1 MTKDE
6 REAELARSIFHHLGD
21 GENIAHLEN
30 CMTRLRLELKDPE
43 AEDLKGIPSLEGVL
57 GVHTS
62 GTEYQIILGPG
73 RASAIASRLKDMLE
87 EKASPKEEAPVDS
100 TAKEKPQIGDGKAL
114 HAEIRKKNATPVK
127 LFFRRIASIFMPI
140 IPGFIACGL
149 ITGVLSALGKY
160 DPALTAS
167 PIYQLAALA
176 GSTVFFGMYLLV
188 GRNASEVFGGTP
200 VLGAMLGAYLSLPAL
215 GNITLGGEA
224 LVPGRGGII
233 AVMLAGISS
242 ALLEKRIRRLVPEAL
257 SLFLTPLLT
266 FLLMAV
272 LAIVILQP
280 IGGILSDAIGAAATG
295 LVEKGG
301 AAAGALLGGIWLPI
315 VMLGIH
321 QAFTPIHADLL
332 ARYGYT
338 ILLPILAMAGAGQV
352 GASLAIYTM
361 TKSARLKKIIA
372 SALPV
377 GFLGVGEPLIYG
389 VTLPLGRPF
398 LAACIGGAFGGSVNA
413 FFAVGATTFGIS
425 GLPLAL
431 ATTNIPA
438 YCIGL
443 VTAYLA
449 GFIATRFIGFDD
461 PVDE

>member
-6 REAELARSIFHHLGD
+6 REAELAWEIFHSLGD
-21 GENIAHLEN
+21 GENIARLEN
-30 CMTRLRLELKDPE
+30 CMTRLRLELKNPE
-43 AEDLKGIPSLEGVL
+43 AESLAAIPSIEGVL
-57 GVHTS
+57 GIHTS
-62 GTEYQIILGPG
+62 GTEYQIILGPS
-73 RASAIASRLKDMLE
+73 RAAAIASRVKALWE
-87 EKASPKEEAPVDS
+87 AEKPPVDGGS
-100 TAKEKPQIGDGKAL
+100 AAEEKPQIGDGEEL
-114 HAEIRKKNATPVK
+114 HEKLRRKNATPVK
-127 LFFRRIASIFMPI
+127 LFFRRIASIFLPL

-149 ITGVLSALGKY
+149 ITGVLSTLGKY

-176 GSTVFFGMYLLV
+176 GSTVFFGMHLLV
-188 GRNASEVFGGTP
+188 GRNASEIFGGTP

-233 AVMLAGISS
+233 AVLLAGILS
-242 ALLEKRIRRLVPEAL
+242 ALLEKRVRRLVPEAL
-257 SLFLTPLLT
+257 SLFLTPLIT

-272 LAIVILQP
+272 LAIAIIQP
-280 IGGILSDAIGAAATG
+280 IGGVLSDAIGAAATG
-295 LVEKGG
+295 LVEGGG
-301 AAAGALLGGIWLPI
+301 AAAGAFLGGIWLPI

-352 GASLAIYTM
+352 GASLAIYTR
-361 TKSARLKKIIA
+361 TKNARLKKIIA

-398 LAACIGGAFGGSVNA
+398 LAACIGGACGGAVNA

>member
-1 MTKDE
+1 MTKEE
-6 REAELARSIFHHLGD
+6 REDRLARKILHRLGD
-21 GENIAHLEN
+21 GENITRLEN

-43 AEDLKGIPSLEGVL
+43 AEPLKEIPSLEGVL
-57 GVHTS
+57 GVHAS

-73 RASAIASRLKDMLE
+73 RAASIATRINALLVANKPPQNAKSA
-87 EKASPKEEAPVDS
+87 EEAR
-100 TAKEKPQIGDGKAL
+100 PQIGDGKAL
-114 HAEIRKKNATPVK
+114 HEKIRQKNATPVK
-127 LFFRRIASIFMPI
+127 LFFRRIASIFLPL

-176 GSTVFFGMYLLV
+176 GSTVFFGMHLLV

-200 VLGAMLGAYLSLPAL
+200 VLGAMLGAYLSMPAL
-215 GNITLGGEA
+215 GNITLNGEA

-233 AVMLAGISS
+233 AVLLTGICS
-242 ALLEKRIRRLVPEAL
+242 ALLEERIRRLVPEAL

-272 LAIVILQP
+272 LSIAIIQP
-280 IGGILSDAIGAAATG
+280 IGGLLSETLGWAATA
-295 LVEKGG
+295 LVEQGG

-352 GASLAIYTM
+352 GASLAIYTR
-361 TKSARLKKIIA
+361 TKNERLKKIIA

-398 LAACIGGAFGGSVNA
+398 LAACIGGAFGGAVNA